1 MSRHKYV
8 KKHECYNLLRIILQV
23 GSHCAKN
30 NQNLREK
37 KNPDCP
43 GWRRKK
49 PDCHGWRKKPDCPG
63 WRKKTRLSRTEKKY
77 YTNLNFTECAL
88 MGLSESYLAKKHLC
102 VQYILF
108 SYQWVCNG
116 ICLVYEPDIC
126 AQKRTASS
134 VTVFMRR
141 FKLFLRHGSTVH
153 NCAFIQIGQI

>member
-63 WRKKTRLSRTEKKY
+63 WRKKTRLSRTEKIY

-88 MGLSESYLAKKHLC
+88 MGLSESYLAKNIYVYSIFYFRISGYATVYVWFMSQTFVHKNEPLHPWPFLC
-102 VQYILF
+102 GDSNYF
-108 SYQWVCNG
+108 
-116 ICLVYEPDIC
+116 
-126 AQKRTASS
+126 
-134 VTVFMRR
+134 
-141 FKLFLRHGSTVH
+141 
-153 NCAFIQIGQI
+153 